1 MPAVV
6 AGPRTALAVRG
17 LSKTYA
23 GHLALDS
30 LFLQIRTGEIHA
42 LLGGN
47 GSGKSTTIK
56 ILAGVVPADPGGEL
70 VLGDGDAIGVHDW
83 TAAKAHA
90 AGLRF
95 VHQQPAVFPELS
107 IAENLALGAEFPR
120 AAGGRVDWR
129 ALNARTAELLER
141 YEIHASPKTPLAALR
156 AADRCRVA
164 IVRALQDRDDADS
177 GVLVLDEP
185 TAALPDAEA
194 QHLLAALRGYAAA
207 GQTILYVSHRLDEV
221 LSVADRVTVLRDGRK
236 VDTVDAEGL
245 SEADLIEMIVGRPL
259 DRAFPVA
266 PAETTDDA
274 ALTIRGLRGGPLHG
288 VDLTL
293 RKGEVLG
300 IAGLLGSG
308 RSELLRMLFGAYGVD
323 GGSVTL
329 DGHDYAPSSPQA
341 AMKAGVAYVPEDRQA
356 DAMLYGE
363 SVRHN
368 LTAGQEA
375 SYFRKF
381 LYRHRLERDD
391 SQRSISD
398 FLIRVVSDTQP
409 IETLSGG
416 NQQKVVMAR
425 WLRRRP
431 KVLLLDE
438 PTQGVD
444 VGARAE
450 IYQLIRRATEQ
461 GTSVILVVSE
471 PEELAHASDRVAVLA
486 GGRITA
492 VVERPIDAHKL
503 TELMNAAQ
511 PAVGE
516 ASP

>member
-1 MPAVV
+1 MTAPVV
-6 AGPRTALAVRG
+6 AAGPRTALTVRG

-23 GHLALDS
+23 GNLALDS
-30 LFLQIRTGEIHA
+30 LFLQIRPGEIHA

-56 ILAGVVPADPGGEL
+56 ILAGVVPADPGGEI
-70 VLGDGDAIGVHDW
+70 VVGDETAGVSEW
-83 TAAKAHA
+83 TPARAHA

-95 VHQQPAVFPELS
+95 VHQQPAVFPELT

-120 AAGGRVDWR
+120 GIGGRIDWNE
-129 ALNARTAELLER
+129 LNKRTAELLGR
-141 YEIHASPKTPLAALR
+141 YGIKATPKTQLGRLR
-156 AADRCRVA
+156 AADRSRVA
-164 IVRALQDRDDADS
+164 IIRALQDRDEADN

-185 TAALPDAEA
+185 TAALPDAEVA
-194 QHLLAALRGYAAA
+194 ELLDALRSYAAA

-236 VDTVDAEGL
+236 VDTVDVKGL
-245 SEADLIEMIVGRPL
+245 TEARLIELIVGRPL
-259 DRAFPVA
+259 DRVFPAVA
-266 PAETTDDA
+266 TESSDDA
-274 ALTIRGLRGGPLHG
+274 ALTIRDVSGGPLHG

-293 RKGEVLG
+293 RRGEVLG

-308 RSELLRMLFGAYGVD
+308 RSELLRMLFGAYPMDSGT
-323 GGSVTL
+323 VTL
-329 DGHDYAPSSPQA
+329 DGAPYRPRTPDA
-341 AMKAGVAYVPEDRQA
+341 AMKAGVAYVPEDRQV
-356 DAMLYGE
+356 DALLSGQ

-368 LTAGQEA
+368 LSAGQGGH
-375 SYFRKF
+375 YFRK
-381 LYRHRLERDD
+381 LRWRHREERED

-398 FLIRVVSDTQP
+398 FLIRVFHDQQP

-416 NQQKVVMAR
+416 NQQKVVIAR
-425 WLRRRP
+425 WLRQRP

-450 IYQLIRRATEQ
+450 IYQLIRKATAR

-471 PEELAHASDRVAVLA
+471 PEELAHASDRVAVLRN
-486 GGRITA
+486 GRIST
-492 VVERPIDAHKL
+492 VVEQPIDAHRL
-503 TELMNAAQ
+503 TELMNTSEGQ
-511 PAVGE
+511 P
-516 ASP
+516 

>member
-1 MPAVV
+1 MPAVL

-23 GHLALDS
+23 GQLALDS

-47 GSGKSTTIK
+47 GSGKSTAIK

-70 VLGDGDAIGVHDW
+70 VIGAAEPVGVQDW

-95 VHQQPAVFPELS
+95 VHQQSAVFPELS

-120 AAGGRVDWR
+120 GVGGRIDWK
-129 ALNARTAELLER
+129 ALNARTAELLEQ

-156 AADRCRVA
+156 AADRCRVT
-164 IVRALQDRDDADS
+164 IVRALQDRDDAES
-177 GVLVLDEP
+177 GVLILDEP
-185 TAALPDAEA
+185 TAALPAAEA
-194 QHLLAALRGYAAA
+194 EHLLEALRGYAAA

-236 VDTVDAEGL
+236 VDTVEAAGLAEG
-245 SEADLIEMIVGRPL
+245 DLIEMIVGRPL
-259 DRAFPVA
+259 DHVFPAA
-266 PAETTDDA
+266 PIESTDDA
-274 ALTIRGLRGGPLHG
+274 AMTVRGLRGGPLHG

-293 RKGEVLG
+293 RRGEVLG

-308 RSELLRMLFGAYGVD
+308 RSELLRMLFGAYAVE

-329 DGHDYAPSSPQA
+329 DGADYAPSSPQA

-356 DAMLYGE
+356 EALLTGE

-368 LTAGQEA
+368 LTAGQER
-375 SYFRKF
+375 SYFRNF
-381 LYRHRLERDD
+381 LYRHRLERNDA
-391 SQRSISD
+391 QRSIGD
-398 FLIRVVSDTQP
+398 FLIRVVSDSQAV
-409 IETLSGG
+409 ETLSGG

-471 PEELAHASDRVAVLA
+471 PEELAHASDRVAVLR
-486 GGRITA
+486 GGRITTL
-492 VVERPIDAHKL
+492 VERPIDAHTL

-511 PAVGE
+511 PVAGE
-516 ASP
+516 ATQ

>member
-1 MPAVV
+1 MTEAVL

-23 GHLALDS
+23 GTLALDS
-30 LFLQIRTGEIHA
+30 LFLQIRPGEIHA

-56 ILAGVVPADPGGEL
+56 ILAGVVPADPGGEIS
-70 VLGDGDAIGVHDW
+70 VGDDTVGVSDW
-83 TAAKAHA
+83 TPARAHA

-95 VHQQPAVFPELS
+95 VHQQPAVFPEMS
-107 IAENLALGAEFPR
+107 VAENLALGAEFPR
-120 AAGGRVDWR
+120 GVGGRVDWK
-129 ALNARTAELLER
+129 ALHDRTADLLAKWK
-141 YEIHASPKTPLAALR
+141 IPATPKTPLLALR
-156 AADRCRVA
+156 AADRARVA
-164 IVRALQDRDDADS
+164 IVRAMQDMDDATR
-177 GVLVLDEP
+177 GILVLDEP
-185 TAALPDAEA
+185 TAALPAAEVES
-194 QHLLAALRGYAAA
+194 LLAALRGYAEA
-207 GQTILYVSHRLDEV
+207 GLSILYVSHRLDEV

-236 VDTVDAEGL
+236 VDTVDAKGL
-245 SEADLIEMIVGRPL
+245 SEADLIELIVGKPL
-259 DRAFPVA
+259 DRVYPPQTVEASVD
-266 PAETTDDA
+266 AE
-274 ALTIRGLRGGPLHG
+274 LVVRGLRGGPLTG

-308 RSELLRMLFGAYGVD
+308 RSELLRMLFGAYPVS
-323 GGSVTL
+323 GGGVTL
-329 DGHDYAPSSPQA
+329 EGKPYAPANPDD

-356 DAMLYGE
+356 DAILQGE

-368 LTAGQEA
+368 LSAGQA
-375 SYFRKF
+375 RSYFRQF
-381 LYRHRLERDD
+381 LFRHGLEKSD

-398 FLIRVVSDTQP
+398 FLIRVVSDQQP

-416 NQQKVVMAR
+416 NQQKVIMAR

-444 VGARAE
+444 VGARQE
-450 IYQLIRRATEQ
+450 IYQLIRKATDQ

-471 PEELAHASDRVAVLA
+471 PEELAHASDRVAVLR
-486 GGRITA
+486 GGRITT
-492 VVERPIDAHKL
+492 VVDGPVDAHKL
-503 TELMNAAQ
+503 TELMNIELTAN
-511 PAVGE
+511 GE
-516 ASP
+516 GTP